1 MNPLV
6 RVQIENNATTASA
19 WASFAA
25 HRNRVTGLLQA
36 RSAASRLCVLGAGN
50 CNDFDIGE
58 LLASHAEIH
67 LVDLDPNALSGGIAR
82 QNVNAHRSIHTHAPF
97 DLSGRLEAMASW
109 RPSAPVADA
118 DVERCIRCAT
128 EVASELPGP
137 FQLTASNCVLSQ
149 LIDAMTD
156 AIGASHPRFA
166 DLVAAVRLGHLRL
179 MASLTSPGGAAVL
192 ITDVVSS
199 DTCPELQAA
208 TDWDLP
214 GLLAQVVGARNF
226 FHGTSPT
233 VLAAVLHSD
242 AILRSCFLPPEWIRP
257 WVWNLGPR
265 LYLVH
270 AVVLRRRPA
279 TQTSASGPRASVDV
293 GRMS

>member
-6 RVQIENNATTASA
+6 RVQIENNAATAGA

-25 HRNRVTGLLQA
+25 HRNRITGLLQA
-36 RSAASRLCVLGAGN
+36 RSAACRLCVLGAGN

-58 LLASHAEIH
+58 LLASHTEIH
-67 LVDLDPNALSGGIAR
+67 LVDLDADALTGGIAR

-109 RPSAPVADA
+109 RPSAPVANA
-118 DVERCIRCAT
+118 DVELCIRCAT

-149 LIDAMTD
+149 LIDAVTD
-156 AIGASHPRFA
+156 AIGAAHPRFA

-179 MASLTSPGGAAVL
+179 MASLTAPGGAAVL

-270 AVVLRRRPA
+270 AVVLQRRPA

-293 GRMS
+293 G